1 VAPGVAYRQLDGLPS
16 TIRLAPGKLEVTC
29 SDAQDLL
36 RQLMELAQA
45 IANDFDK
52 FEAAAAMI

>member
-1 VAPGVAYRQLDGLPS
+1 MAYRQLDGLPS